1 MDFLVQLINVLIIS
15 TDTNVKNRKQPCLVY
30 SDLGTSRAAA
40 VVIGYLV
47 YSQRLPIEVWFI
59 CLKLVN

>member
-15 TDTNVKNRKQPCLVY
+15 TDTNVKNRKHPCLVY
-30 SDLGTSRAAA
+30 SDLGISRASA

-47 YSQRLPIEVWFI
+47 YSQRLPIEV
-59 CLKLVN
+59 